1 MPSSGMNVDIK
12 ILLALFFG
20 YFSFSM
26 FRLSLGVAVP
36 SIILEMKINELQAGV
51 LYSIPLWSTALLL
64 TPAGWLA
71 DRFGRKKLLMLGYL
85 LLATGVLFFGYSP
98 HYLSSLLSLILSGLG
113 SGMLIPSYYSL
124 MGDMLRQIRGLGVGL
139 AVASYQIG
147 GLVGSYLV
155 GLLAAIHKWRTAFII
170 MGALQFFMLVVQF
183 IVVPTSKGGGG
194 SQKPFFDM
202 LKIRNVVVSSI
213 GMLIGSISFFAAN
226 AWLTSLLILRGCG
239 PADAG
244 LVLGLYFIAG
254 AVSSPALG
262 WLSERVGRKE
272 ATFYSSI
279 IAAVIAA
286 LIFLTNPPLAISI
299 AGLIILGMFIIP
311 YWSLLT
317 AIAQESVPE
326 ENASAA
332 TGVAQT
338 LGLLGCAVGPVIS
351 GALIP
356 ILGLNYALVS
366 SITLPCI
373 LCAFTALLLSSNVA
387 TNKGAYCSER

>member
-1 MPSSGMNVDIK
+1 MFSDRVNVDIK

-26 FRLSLGVAVP
+26 FRLSLGVAIP
-36 SIILEMKINELQAGV
+36 NIILEMKINEFQAGV

-71 DRFGRKKLLMLGYL
+71 DRFGRKKLLSLGYFF
-85 LLATGVLFFGYSP
+85 LAIGVLFFGCSLHYS
-98 HYLSSLLSLILSGLG
+98 LSAISLIISGLG

-124 MGDMLRQIRGLGVGL
+124 MGDMLKRIRGLGVGL
-139 AVASYQIG
+139 AVTSYQIG

-155 GLLAAIHKWRTAFII
+155 GSLAAANKWRTAFII
-170 MGALQFFMLVVQF
+170 MGVLQLFMLMIQLI
-183 IVVPTSKGGGG
+183 IVPSSSSKSSKGT
-194 SQKPFFDM
+194 QKPFFDM

-213 GMLIGSISFFAAN
+213 GMLTGSIGLFAAN
-226 AWLTSLLILRGCG
+226 AWLPSFLILRGCNQ
-239 PADAG
+239 ADSG
-244 LVLGLYFIAG
+244 LILGLYFIAG
-254 AVSSPALG
+254 ALSSPVLG
-262 WLSERVGRKE
+262 GLSERIGRKK

-286 LIFLTNPPLAISI
+286 IIFLTNPSLVILI
-299 AGLIILGMFIIP
+299 AGLIILGIFIAP

-317 AIAQESVPE
+317 TIAQESVPE

-332 TGVAQT
+332 TGVVQT
-338 LGLLGCAVGPVIS
+338 LGLWGCAIGPVIS

-356 ILGLNYALVS
+356 IFGINYALLS
-366 SITLPCI
+366 SITLPCT
-373 LCAFTALLLSSNVA
+373 LCALITLLLNH
-387 TNKGAYCSER
+387 Y